1 VDVRLAGGLLRREG
15 RGAAGDAHEYAV
27 DWYAETVRTQDLR
40 CGFGW
45 SVLAADRSSTGHAR
59 ERTFDPQALAA
70 GYVVSAGRSPVAI
83 ARRRSTPT
91 HPRYSVIPLG
101 VGEIELSADRPD
113 VLIAVMLPDAD
124 LLEFDYQ
131 ISEPGRRSRVEGA
144 VQRVLAFTGAAGL
157 MEVPARGRYL
167 RIPDDR
173 DPSAPVLIQFRLS
186 EPDATTTAT
195 ISGLQALGAG
205 RTRNYDTTRTTVTV
219 AAMGAVAGSAAT
231 LAVQGLAWA
240 IGRRLLKR

>member
-1 VDVRLAGGLLRREG
+1 
-15 RGAAGDAHEYAV
+15 
-27 DWYAETVRTQDLR
+27 
-40 CGFGW
+40 
-45 SVLAADRSSTGHAR
+45 
-59 ERTFDPQALAA
+59 
-70 GYVVSAGRSPVAI
+70 
-83 ARRRSTPT
+83 
-91 HPRYSVIPLG
+91 VIPLG

-131 ISEPGRRSRVEGA
+131 ISEPRRRSRVEGA
-144 VQRVLAFTGAAGL
+144 VQRILAFTGAAGL

-173 DPSAPVLIQFRLS
+173 DPSAPVLIQFRLA

-205 RTRNYDTTRTTVTV
+205 RTRNYDTTRTTITV